1 MTELV
6 TKADDRRY
14 LSMTNKQKLECNA
27 IIHTASISAGA
38 IGAGL
43 AQVPGSDNTFIT
55 PIQMGMAVLLA
66 QVFGISLNSTVAK
79 ATCAS
84 TAAATM
90 GRTASQVLCGWIPGV
105 GNVINAGT
113 AATVTEAIG
122 WAIAHDF
129 ERQANAGV
137 IF

>member
-1 MTELV
+1 
-6 TKADDRRY
+6 
-14 LSMTNKQKLECNA
+14 MTNKQKLECNA

-79 ATCAS
+79 ATWRQRCRS
-84 TAAATM
+84 DD
-90 GRTASQVLCGWIPGV
+90 GKNCIPGAV
-105 GNVINAGT
+105 RMDSGSRKCDQCRNCGYCNRSDRLGHRA
-113 AATVTEAIG
+113 
-122 WAIAHDF
+122 
-129 ERQANAGV
+129 
-137 IF
+137 

>member
-1 MTELV
+1 
-6 TKADDRRY
+6 
-14 LSMTNKQKLECNA
+14 MTNKQKLECNA
-27 IIHTASISAGA
+27 IIHTASVSAGA

-84 TAAATM
+84 AAAAM
-90 GRTASQVLCGWIPGV
+90 IPGAV
-105 GNVINAGT
+105 RMDPGSRKCDQCRNCGYCNRSDRLGHRA
-113 AATVTEAIG
+113 
-122 WAIAHDF
+122 
-129 ERQANAGV
+129 
-137 IF
+137 